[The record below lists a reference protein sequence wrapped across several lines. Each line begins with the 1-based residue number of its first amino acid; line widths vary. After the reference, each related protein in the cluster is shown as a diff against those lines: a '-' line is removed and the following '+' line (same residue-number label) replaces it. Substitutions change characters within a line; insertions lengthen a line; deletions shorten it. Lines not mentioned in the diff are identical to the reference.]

1 MNELDPSGLFL
12 ADTNKNETKKKQ
24 INKEPTRNGFLNP

>member
-1 MNELDPSGLFL
+1 MNELDPSRLFL
-12 ADTNKNETKKKQ
+12 ADTNTNGTKKQ